1 MQIIIDETEIQAALD
16 AYCSDRVKVP
26 EGQKIKVTFTAG
38 RGENGAKATIEF
50 EDIDTPV
57 EEANVSTPKEPVKV
71 PKKPVKEKKVEASK
85 EEVKEPKTTSES
97 PSDELFKAEGVDETK
112 EKSSNGFNLYNM

>member
-1 MQIIIDETEIQAALD
+1 MQIIIDEKEIQAALD
-16 AYCSDRVKVP
+16 AYCIERVKIP

-57 EEANVSTPKEPVKV
+57 EETNVPTPKEPVKA
-71 PKKPVKEKKVEASK
+71 PKKTVKEKKVETPK
-85 EEVKEPKTTSES
+85 EEVEEPKLI
-97 PSDELFKAEGVDETK
+97 PA
-112 EKSSNGFNLYNM
+112 